1 MAGANTPRMGE
12 HQRLRLRLHPMNAA
26 GGPVADQPG
35 SQTVLDLSGHS
46 IKASVIVGGTF
57 AELRNP
63 DGSRLAPGGEIT
75 PSRYGECWLVGLPVT
90 GEREVRVRME
100 IRGPRVAEGATL
112 VAEQA
117 VIVTDTVQQPVDPDP
132 EPGAEAIASVR
143 VSVSGPV
150 DVPPGWLKP

>member
-12 HQRLRLRLHPMNAA
+12 HQRLRLRLLPKNAA
-26 GGPVADQPG
+26 GAPVVTGPG
-35 SQTVLDLSGHS
+35 SQTVIDLSS
-46 IKASVIVGGTF
+46 YSVKASVIVGGTF
-57 AELRNP
+57 AELRNS

-75 PSRYGECWLVGLPVT
+75 PNRYGECWLVGLPVT

-117 VIVTDTVQQPVDPDP
+117 VIVTDTIQQPVDPDP
-132 EPGAEAIASVR
+132 EPGAEAIASVQIQ
-143 VSVSGPV
+143 VSGPA